1 MGATRPTAFFF
12 FDFLPPAEDVEAEER
27 DADDFF
33 AFLSFFFFLAI
44 AETASASPL
53 VFKLRVRARQ
63 HGRFRKFKL
72 NSKIFLNLFTGNMLL
87 GRPSTQYLGTYL
99 AGRLSTEASLSLS
112 RPAAPLPFL
121 LLQYSQ

>member
-33 AFLSFFFFLAI
+33 AFLSFFFLAI

-53 VFKLRVRARQ
+53 VFKLRVRAR
-63 HGRFRKFKL
+63 
-72 NSKIFLNLFTGNMLL
+72 
-87 GRPSTQYLGTYL
+87 
-99 AGRLSTEASLSLS
+99 
-112 RPAAPLPFL
+112 AAR
-121 LLQYSQ
+121 SIGS

>member
-44 AETASASPL
+44 RRDGDGVAAG
-53 VFKLRVRARQ
+53 FKLQYAR
-63 HGRFRKFKL
+63 GAARSFVN
-72 NSKIFLNLFTGNMLL
+72 NSNLNLTRRLNTLL
-87 GRPSTQYLGTYL
+87 GHPSTQYLGTYL
-99 AGRLSTEASLSLS
+99 AGRLSTGRHL
-112 RPAAPLPFL
+112 
-121 LLQYSQ
+121 